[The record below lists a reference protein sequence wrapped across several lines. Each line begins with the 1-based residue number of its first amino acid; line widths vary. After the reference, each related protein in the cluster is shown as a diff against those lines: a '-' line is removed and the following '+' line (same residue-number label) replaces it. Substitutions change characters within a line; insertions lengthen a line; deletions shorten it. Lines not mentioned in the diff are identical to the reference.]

1 MKKKNISLHPKSH
14 VTEDFGTD
22 PQTHS
27 DPFRR
32 GTDPSIRIR
41 IRIRLVRAQ

>member
-22 PQTHS
+22 PQTHP
-27 DPFRR
+27 DLLVR
-32 GTDPSIRIR
+32 GTDPHPDPYQNVTE
-41 IRIRLVRAQ
+41 L